1 MLRPTASSIW
11 LAFRSS
17 GKRHLL
23 LTGGRG
29 SGKTTMLRALTAFL
43 APEVPPGVTSW
54 AEPGR
59 GVFLQENATGARR
72 QVGVFD
78 PALQGPENRMR
89 PLADGFAGFGAA
101 ALGHCAEA
109 PGDWA
114 TVDEVGYLETTSPAY
129 TAALEKLFA
138 RKRVLAAV
146 RRQQLPFLRAL
157 CARADVFLVDLDAPF
172 GLRGCVLMASGLGRR
187 FGGNKLLADFRGRPL
202 VQCAIDATANVFA
215 RRVLVTR
222 SAEVAA
228 LGRRQGI
235 RTVLHAE
242 PCRADAIRL
251 GLAALQEG
259 PALTGCLFCPCD
271 QPLLRRD
278 TVAALALSAAAAPG
292 AIWRPAAGGAAGA
305 PVLFPAW
312 AFPALAALPAGRG
325 GGAVIRKNPDRLRL
339 LAIDDAMELA
349 DVDRPEDL
357 VRLAAAGK

>member
-1 MLRPTASSIW
+1 MAMV
-11 LAFRSS
+11 
-17 GKRHLL
+17 G
-23 LTGGRG
+23 GGRVWKAVG
-29 SGKTTMLRALTAFL
+29 WSMSGRA
-43 APEVPPGVTSW
+43 
-54 AEPGR
+54 
-59 GVFLQENATGARR
+59 
-72 QVGVFD
+72 
-78 PALQGPENRMR
+78 
-89 PLADGFAGFGAA
+89 AG
-101 ALGHCAEA
+101 ALG
-109 PGDWA
+109 
-114 TVDEVGYLETTSPAY
+114 
-129 TAALEKLFA
+129 
-138 RKRVLAAV
+138 
-146 RRQQLPFLRAL
+146 
-157 CARADVFLVDLDAPF
+157 ARADVFLVDLDAPF
-172 GLRGCVLMASGLGRR
+172 GLCGCVLMASGLGRR

-202 VQCAIDATANVFA
+202 VQCAIDATDGVFA

-222 SAEVAA
+222 SAEVTA
-228 LGRRQGI
+228 LAQRQGI

-278 TVAALALSAAAAPG
+278 TVAALALAAAGEPD